1 MLSETR
7 DVELLAPEPLP
18 TLPAPVPAPAPVG
31 WVPERIR
38 VPAAD
43 GFRAFAAISVVLYHC
58 LYGAGLPPLG
68 SDLLRNY
75 LVAGFVGVDFFLVL
89 SGFLLFLPA
98 AARGRFGD
106 VRSYALRRITR
117 ILPAYYV
124 ALVATVGL
132 LLFLSG
138 TRAYGLTRHNLALN
152 LLLHATF
159 LQHNLGAALGLPEG
173 FGINGAVWTLSIEAL
188 FYAILPLVAV
198 RFFRRPVIGL
208 GLGLAIA
215 AAWRLAVAHSTLHVA
230 SLPGVA
236 TPGATRVILITQF
249 PSFAGHFALGMM
261 AAWLFVRMRRS
272 RFAGSPWTVV
282 LQVLGLSGIILS
294 MELLGHR
301 DLAKTA
307 GPLDHWTQPPAVRG
321 ACAHLLAL
329 PPGGQ
334 SRGLPAHGGLRRHR
348 LPPGGLGLLR
358 VGRAPA
364 HQMGAAPLSPRLG
377 GNRAHKRERRPTS
390 VTGSALNEIL
400 RPSGRRRTGRGLR
413 RGPSPGARSPRGRYP
428 PQAGRPLRPARG

>member
-7 DVELLAPEPLP
+7 DVELLAPELLP
-18 TLPAPVPAPAPVG
+18 TLPAPVPAPARAAS
-31 WVPERIR
+31 ERIR

-43 GFRAFAAISVVLYHC
+43 GFRAFAALSVVLYHC
-58 LYGAGLPPLG
+58 MYGAGLPPLG

-89 SGFLLFLPA
+89 SGSLLFLPVA

-106 VRSYALRRITR
+106 IRSYALRRVTR

-132 LLFLSG
+132 LLFLSR
-138 TRAYGLTRHNLALN
+138 TKAYGLTRHNVALN

-159 LQHNLGAALGLPEG
+159 LQHNVGSALGLPEG

-188 FYAILPLVAV
+188 FYLLLPLVAV

-208 GLGLAIA
+208 GLGLGIA

-236 TPGATRVILITQF
+236 TPGAARVILITQF

-261 AAWLFVRMRRS
+261 AAWLFVKMRRS
-272 RFAGSPWTVV
+272 RFAGSPWTVM
-282 LQVLGLSGIILS
+282 LQVVGLAGIVLS
-294 MELLGHR
+294 MELIGHR

-307 GPLDHWTQPPAVRG
+307 GPLDHWTTTTPLALSFAVLLLSTALAPRWAQWPVTNPVARRLG
-321 ACAHLLAL
+321 DISYGIYLSHLLFVELAL
-329 PPGGQ
+329 T
-334 SRGLPAHGGLRRHR
+334 SLHFFPAGNLVAFLRM
-348 LPPGGLGLLR
+348 
-358 VGRAPA
+358 VGFVA
-364 HQMGAAPLSPRLG
+364 
-377 GNRAHKRERRPTS
+377 
-390 VTGSALNEIL
+390 TGSLLVGWASFVWVE
-400 RPSGRRRTGRGLR
+400 RPLTRWARRRSGQRMLSMGEIFT
-413 RGPSPGARSPRGRYP
+413 A
-428 PQAGRPLRPARG
+428 

>member
-1 MLSETR
+1 MLSDTR
-7 DVELLAPEPLP
+7 DVQLLAPEPSP
-18 TLPAPVPAPAPVG
+18 TLPAPVPAPVPAPARG
-31 WVPERIR
+31 ASERIR

-43 GFRAFAAISVVLYHC
+43 GFRAFAALSVLLYHC
-58 LYGAGLPPLG
+58 MYGAGLPPLG

-89 SGFLLFLPA
+89 SGFLLFLPVA

-106 VRSYALRRITR
+106 IRSYALRRVTR

-132 LLFLSG
+132 LLFLSR
-138 TRAYGLTRHNLALN
+138 TKAYGLTRHDLALN

-159 LQHNLGAALGLPEG
+159 LQHNVGAALGLPEG

-188 FYAILPLVAV
+188 FYLLLPLVAV

-215 AAWRLAVAHSTLHVA
+215 AAWRLAVAHSALHVA

-236 TPGATRVILITQF
+236 TAGATRVILITQF

-261 AAWLFVRMRRS
+261 AAWLFVKMRRS
-272 RFAGSPWTVV
+272 RFAGSPWTVMI
-282 LQVLGLSGIILS
+282 QVLGLSGIILS
-294 MELLGHR
+294 MELIGHR

-307 GPLDHWTQPPAVRG
+307 GPLDHWTTTTPLALSFAVLLLSTALAPRWAQWPVTNRVARRLG
-321 ACAHLLAL
+321 DISYGIYLSHLLFVELAL
-329 PPGGQ
+329 TA
-334 SRGLPAHGGLRRHR
+334 LHFFPAGNLVAFLRM
-348 LPPGGLGLLR
+348 
-358 VGRAPA
+358 VGFVA
-364 HQMGAAPLSPRLG
+364 
-377 GNRAHKRERRPTS
+377 
-390 VTGSALNEIL
+390 TGSLLVGWASFVWVE
-400 RPSGRRRTGRGLR
+400 RPLTRWARRRSTRREDHVPTLMLR
-413 RGPSPGARSPRGRYP
+413 
-428 PQAGRPLRPARG
+428 

>member
-1 MLSETR
+1 MARSATR
-7 DVELLAPEPLP
+7 DVEVLAPKPSQVLP
-18 TLPAPVPAPAPVG
+18 VPLPAPLPAAVPAAVPALH
-31 WVPERIR
+31 ERIR

-43 GFRAFAAISVVLYHC
+43 GFRAFAALSVVLYHC
-58 LYGAGLPPLG
+58 MYGAGLPLLG

-75 LVAGFVGVDFFLVL
+75 LMAGFVGVDFFLVL
-89 SGFLLFLPA
+89 SGFLLFLPVA
-98 AARGRFGD
+98 AAHGRFGD
-106 VRSYALRRITR
+106 LRSYALRRVTR

-124 ALVATVGL
+124 ALAATVGL
-132 LLFLSG
+132 LFFLSH
-138 TRAYGLTRHNLALN
+138 TTAYGLTRHNVGLN

-159 LQHNLGAALGLPEG
+159 LQHNVGSALGLPEG

-261 AAWLFVRMRRS
+261 AAWLFVKMRRS
-272 RFAGSPWTVV
+272 RFAGSPWTVMI
-282 LQVLGLSGIILS
+282 QVLGLSGIILS
-294 MELLGHR
+294 MELSGHR

-307 GPLDHWTQPPAVRG
+307 GPLDHWTTTTPLALSFAVLLLSTALAPRWAQWPVTNRVARRLG
-321 ACAHLLAL
+321 DISYGIYLSHLLFVELAL
-329 PPGGQ
+329 TA
-334 SRGLPAHGGLRRHR
+334 LHFFPAGNLVAFLRM
-348 LPPGGLGLLR
+348 
-358 VGRAPA
+358 VGFVA
-364 HQMGAAPLSPRLG
+364 
-377 GNRAHKRERRPTS
+377 
-390 VTGSALNEIL
+390 TGSLLVGWASFVGVE
-400 RPSGRRRTGRGLR
+400 RPLMRWARRR
-413 RGPSPGARSPRGRYP
+413 SARP
-428 PQAGRPLRPARG
+428 